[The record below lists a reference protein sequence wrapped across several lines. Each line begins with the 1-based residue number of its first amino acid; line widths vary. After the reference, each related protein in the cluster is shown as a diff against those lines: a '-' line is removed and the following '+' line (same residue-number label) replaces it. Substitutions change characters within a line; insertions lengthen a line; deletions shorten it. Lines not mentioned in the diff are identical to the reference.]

1 MKDLF
6 NPEDFEKDLDPI
18 MPKASSIASTA
29 NNILNAYTQCLEKVY
44 GDIKLGSYHGI
55 PLLWS
60 VDEKPES
67 THVARIIV
75 EKLQPSNA

>member
-6 NPEDFEKDLDPI
+6 KSEDFNCEHDELGNYYSE
-18 MPKASSIASTA
+18 AA
-29 NNILNAYTQCLEKVY
+29 NTKLNAYIQTLEKVY

-60 VDEKPES
+60 VDEKPDS
-67 THVARIIV
+67 THSVRLIGV
-75 EKLQPSNA
+75 ETIKTTGPE